1 MPDSELQKKVDSV
14 YPQNHC
20 YNIDTLEGN
29 NEGTVERSNQI
40 ISHINDKITGKTIL
54 DIGCNKGLFSLW
66 CALNGAKEVI
76 AQDIN
81 PEYTRILH
89 DVMMYKIRNS
99 DISKNISD
107 LKYKQLSHRIKLTAE
122 PVGAYYHEGDF
133 ALILGAAHYLTYEYG
148 LDWIYRLYIMGYDIF
163 VELPLSAEDP
173 VVKAHESSGTAT
185 EKSKMLNMESFLAKT
200 KGLYE
205 VEEVGRSTGLG
216 RHLLYCKKIR
226 IPEKQIH
233 DIEFKDY
240 ELIYDVG
247 GMTQVFRKEG
257 CVVKLNFKYEHY
269 PDRWMRIHVVLHK
282 EFPEIIPELYYAVK
296 DADGNTKGKIT
307 EYLNSGTPNYRNLF
321 RIQNYSINNLNMMM
335 IDFHPNHVHGNH
347 VVDLEAIEN
356 IDTYCMGYLYR
367 FVNETWKVG
376 GVYED
381 PDINQQAVQ
390 QFVDNISNRAAYFAA
405 SMAGYVDKYTVIKN
419 IKEIFKEAEE
429 YNWSKNPK

>member
-1 MPDSELQKKVDSV
+1 MPDPELQKKVDSV

-81 PEYTRILH
+81 PEYTGILH

-226 IPEKQIH
+226 IPKKQIH

-240 ELIYDVG
+240 ELIY
-247 GMTQVFRKEG
+247 
-257 CVVKLNFKYEHY
+257 
-269 PDRWMRIHVVLHK
+269 
-282 EFPEIIPELYYAVK
+282 
-296 DADGNTKGKIT
+296 
-307 EYLNSGTPNYRNLF
+307 
-321 RIQNYSINNLNMMM
+321 MMW
-335 IDFHPNHVHGNH
+335 
-347 VVDLEAIEN
+347 EA
-356 IDTYCMGYLYR
+356 
-367 FVNETWKVG
+367 
-376 GVYED
+376 
-381 PDINQQAVQ
+381 
-390 QFVDNISNRAAYFAA
+390 
-405 SMAGYVDKYTVIKN
+405 
-419 IKEIFKEAEE
+419 
-429 YNWSKNPK
+429 